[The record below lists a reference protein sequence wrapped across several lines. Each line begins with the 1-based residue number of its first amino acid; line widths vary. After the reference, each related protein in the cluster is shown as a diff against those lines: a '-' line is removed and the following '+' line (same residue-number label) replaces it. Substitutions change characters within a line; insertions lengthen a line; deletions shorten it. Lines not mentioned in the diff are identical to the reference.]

1 MKMKKMKVSLA
12 LTMVLSLQ
20 FSQAQTTK
28 ENSDSTKI
36 KLGPDT
42 ELIIVDLSNKK
53 KEEKNREDK
62 PSEKEEGKSEKESKK
77 YQNSWSGIDVGFN
90 MLLNSS
96 NQLSFPNNPYWENEV
111 GRSSS
116 IHFNLFSHK
125 FPIVKQYVGIV
136 TGFGYGM
143 NTIGIN
149 RDYRLQTNS
158 DSTYAVLI
166 NDSTNNVKVNSFTV
180 GVFEVPLLIEFATKR
195 KREHS
200 FYLATGVVGGI
211 RVGSTYFMRGKKNN
225 VKYRETINDDF
236 NVNPFQLD
244 ATVRLGY
251 GNFGAYASYG
261 LTNLFKSN
269 KAPQMSIF
277 QFGVNLH
284 F

>member
-1 MKMKKMKVSLA
+1 MKKIKISFA
-12 LTMVLSLQ
+12 LGMLLISQ
-20 FSQAQTTK
+20 FSHSQTTEK
-28 ENSDSTKI
+28 NSDSTKI

-53 KEEKNREDK
+53 KEVKQNDEKSDSDK
-62 PSEKEEGKSEKESKK
+62 KEKTKK
-77 YQNSWSGIDVGFN
+77 YENSWSGIDVGFN
-90 MLLNSS
+90 MLLNPS
-96 NQLSFPNNPYWENEV
+96 NQLSFPNTPYWENEV

-116 IHFNLFSHK
+116 IHINLYSHK
-125 FPIVKQYVGIV
+125 FPIVKQYVGII
-136 TGFGYGM
+136 TGFGFGM
-143 NTIGIN
+143 NSIGIN

-158 DSTYAVLI
+158 DSTYAILI
-166 NDSTNNVKVNSFTV
+166 NDSTNNVRVNSLTM
-180 GVFEVPLLIEFATKR
+180 GIIEVPLLIEFATKS
-195 KREHS
+195 KREKS
-200 FYLATGVVGGI
+200 FYLSTGVIGGI
-211 RVGSTYFMRGKKNN
+211 RVGSSYFMRGKKNN
-225 VKYRETINDDF
+225 VKYRETVNDDF
-236 NVNPFQLD
+236 NISPFQLD

>member
-1 MKMKKMKVSLA
+1 MKKIKISFA
-12 LTMVLSLQ
+12 LGMLLISQ
-20 FSQAQTTK
+20 FSHSQTTEK
-28 ENSDSTKI
+28 NSDSTKI

-53 KEEKNREDK
+53 KEVKQNDEKSDSDK
-62 PSEKEEGKSEKESKK
+62 KEKTKK
-77 YQNSWSGIDVGFN
+77 YENSWSGIDVGFN

-96 NQLSFPNNPYWENEV
+96 NQLTFPNTPYWENET
-111 GRSSS
+111 GGSSS
-116 IHFNLFSHK
+116 FHFNLFSHK
-125 FPIVKQYVGIV
+125 FPIMKQYVGIV
-136 TGFGYGM
+136 TGFGFGM
-143 NTIGIN
+143 NSIGIN

-158 DSTYAVLI
+158 DSTYAILI
-166 NDSTNNVKVNSFTV
+166 NDSTNNVRVNSLTM
-180 GVFEVPLLIEFATKR
+180 GIIEVPLLIEFSTKS
-195 KREHS
+195 KREKS
-200 FYLATGVVGGI
+200 FYLSTGVIGGV
-211 RVGSTYFMRGKKNN
+211 RVGSSYYMRGKKNN
-225 VKYRETINDDF
+225 VKYRETVNDDF
-236 NVNPFQLD
+236 NINPFQLD